1 MTTTN
6 DYTKLKKFSDLYDC
20 AREAYGETME
30 RLERNLEQYRGSM
43 EIDGGMEN
51 ASMVRNITYELIES
65 EISPDIHC
73 AKVEAAGYTERSED
87 LAFAAERLLYVARE
101 RLPLEEINDA
111 DERSTYIFGGSIL
124 FLEWQNDE
132 RGEGEI
138 GIRQL
143 SPLDFV
149 PEPGIGRIEDMSYC
163 FLKFTTNKGELIAK
177 YGVAEEDLSRAE
189 CGYRFGGSISLDDMV
204 NLIIA
209 FYKSEDGTVGRFIF
223 SGELV
228 LADEEDYYGSFSD
241 EGDEFLTTC
250 SDFENN
256 NLQKDGILS
265 NSARVKKYKPCDF
278 PIVLRKNISSEG
290 ELLGTSD
297 ADVLRPTQ
305 QAINKIE
312 SRIMQKLLRAAVTP
326 IMPEDASLSLT
337 NAIFGQ
343 VIKIRAGESASNYG
357 TVDTT
362 PDISQDIEEANR
374 LYDQA
379 KRLIG
384 ISDAYQGIDFNKVE
398 SGYAKSLRI
407 KQAQSRLESKRRMKN
422 VAYERLYKLIFQH
435 YLAFSNGSKQLSYK
449 DGYGQ
454 VRYQR
459 FDKHDFIFLDEG
471 GTPKYFD
478 NLLFSVDTDLYAEY
492 EREALWAKNLE
503 NLTSGTLGDKE
514 NPVTLLRYWQFQERA
529 HYPNAKENVEY
540 FKSMVEKERKNK
552 DEREKPN

>member
-1 MTTTN
+1 MTSTKKF
-6 DYTKLKKFSDLYDC
+6 TKLKKFSDLYDC
-20 AREAYGETME
+20 AKEAYGETLE
-30 RLERNLEQYRGSM
+30 RLERNLEQYRGSV

-65 EISPDIHC
+65 EISPDIPC
-73 AKVEAAGYTERSED
+73 AKVEAEGYTEVSED
-87 LAFAAERLLYVARE
+87 LAFAAERLLYMARE
-101 RLPLEEINDA
+101 RLPLEEINDS

-124 FLEWQNDE
+124 FLEWQKGE
-132 RGEGEI
+132 RGDGDVS
-138 GIRQL
+138 IRQI

-163 FLKFTTNKGELIAK
+163 FLKFTTNKGELMAK
-177 YGVAEEDLSRAE
+177 YGVREEELSRAE
-189 CGYRFGGSISLDDMV
+189 CGYQWGGSISLDDTV

-209 FYKSEDGTVGRFIF
+209 FYKGEDGTVGRFIF

-228 LADEEDYYGSFSD
+228 LADEEDYYGSLVDSSD
-241 EGDEFLTTC
+241 ENNANYTDFVNNGLQNKGDFV
-250 SDFENN
+250 
-256 NLQKDGILS
+256 
-265 NSARVKKYKPCDF
+265 RVKRYKPCDF
-278 PIVLRKNISSEG
+278 PIVLRKNISAEG

-326 IMPEDASLSLT
+326 IMPEDASVSLT

-343 VIKIRAGESASNYG
+343 VIKIKAGESASSYG

-407 KQAQSRLESKRRMKN
+407 KQAQNRLESKRRMKN

-435 YLAFSNGSKQLSYK
+435 YLAFSRGSKQLAYK

-459 FDKHDFIFLDEG
+459 FDKKDFIYTAENG
-471 GTPKYFD
+471 VREYFD
-478 NLLFSVDTDLYAEY
+478 RLLFSVDTDLYAEY

-540 FKSMVEKERKNK
+540 FKGIVEKERNNN
-552 DEREKPN
+552 DE

>member
-43 EIDGGMEN
+43 EIDGGIEN

-65 EISPDIHC
+65 EISPDIPC

-87 LAFAAERLLYVARE
+87 LAFAAERLLYMARE
-101 RLPLEEINDA
+101 QLPLEEVNDA

-124 FLEWQNDE
+124 FLEWQKDE

-189 CGYRFGGSISLDDMV
+189 CGYRFGGSISLDDTV

-228 LADEEDYYGSFSD
+228 LADEKDYYGSFSD

-265 NSARVKKYKPCDF
+265 NSTRVKKYKPCDF

-326 IMPEDASLSLT
+326 IMPEDASVSLT

-343 VIKIRAGESASNYG
+343 VIKIRAGESASSYG

-459 FDKHDFIFLDEG
+459 FDKHDFIFLDKG

-540 FKSMVEKERKNK
+540 FKSMVEKERKNN
-552 DEREKPN
+552 DE

>member
-1 MTTTN
+1 MTSTKKF
-6 DYTKLKKFSDLYDC
+6 TKLKKFSDLYDC
-20 AREAYGETME
+20 AKEAYGETLE
-30 RLERNLEQYRGSM
+30 RLERNLEQYRGSV

-65 EISPDIHC
+65 EISPDIPC
-73 AKVEAAGYTERSED
+73 AKVEAEGYTEVSED
-87 LAFAAERLLYVARE
+87 LAFAAERLLYMARE
-101 RLPLEEINDA
+101 RLPLEEINDS

-124 FLEWQNDE
+124 FLEWQKGE
-132 RGEGEI
+132 RGDGDVS
-138 GIRQL
+138 IRQI

-163 FLKFTTNKGELIAK
+163 FLKFTTNKGELMAK
-177 YGVAEEDLSRAE
+177 YGVREEELSRAE
-189 CGYRFGGSISLDDMV
+189 CGYQWGGSISLDDTV

-209 FYKSEDGTVGRFIF
+209 FYKGEDGTVGRFIF

-228 LADEEDYYGSFSD
+228 LADEEDYYGSLVDSSD
-241 EGDEFLTTC
+241 ENNANYT
-250 SDFENN
+250 DFVNN
-256 NLQKDGILS
+256 DLQNKG
-265 NSARVKKYKPCDF
+265 NFVRVKRYKPCDF
-278 PIVLRKNISSEG
+278 PIVLRKNISAEG

-326 IMPEDASLSLT
+326 IMPEDASVSLT

-343 VIKIRAGESASNYG
+343 VIKIKAGESASSYG

-435 YLAFSNGSKQLSYK
+435 YLAFSRGSKQLAYK

-459 FDKHDFIFLDEG
+459 FDKKDFIYTAENG
-471 GTPKYFD
+471 VREYFD
-478 NLLFSVDTDLYAEY
+478 RLLFSVDTDLYAEY

-540 FKSMVEKERKNK
+540 FKGIVEKERNSN
-552 DEREKPN
+552 DE